1 MDWKIRLIRR
11 FRKRLPATVY
21 CSLPGLLSVDVR
33 FVAPAGIAKEKQWPD
48 KGSDTVANT
57 LVAYT
62 DATPSTE
69 LQ

>member
-1 MDWKIRLIRR
+1 M
-11 FRKRLPATVY
+11 
-21 CSLPGLLSVDVR
+21 SVDVG
-33 FVAPAGIAKEKQWPD
+33 FVAPAGVAEEKQWPD
-48 KGSDTVANT
+48 KGPDTVAET